1 MKTVFGGDLAVV
13 GSGCSSASG
22 TTLSAPTK
30 RTGGLP
36 PPLEGSDA
44 RILAM
49 LRRQLHGPKRVS
61 LETDNFPAK
70 LECQP
75 PVCSYTADLVEGGDL
90 SELRP
95 LTELDQPCFDELAA
109 ISLAVATRA
118 VPPGPA
124 ALRGTAALAGI
135 RGIELVHRRL
145 CDILLDAAIAEVSPA
160 ELEAILGAAIGLP
173 TQRAAVLASMALEAG
188 PALLASLPQLHVL
201 STALPPPPTLVVRH
215 LKLSFFPRE
224 DAQVARPYP

>member
-1 MKTVFGGDLAVV
+1 MVERPSFRGRVLQPGRTYVLSSTGEIHMGSASFPLTRSSALFNALPAAWVPLLMEGRRMKTVFGGDLAVV

-95 LTELDQPCFDELAA
+95 LTELDQHCFDELAA

-124 ALRGTAALAGI
+124 ALRGTATLAGI

-145 CDILLDAAIAEVSPA
+145 CDLLLDAAIAEVSPA
-160 ELEAILGAAIGLP
+160 ELEAIL
-173 TQRAAVLASMALEAG
+173 R
-188 PALLASLPQLHVL
+188 
-201 STALPPPPTLVVRH
+201 
-215 LKLSFFPRE
+215 
-224 DAQVARPYP
+224 